1 MESFINYI
9 IQLHWLPFL
18 GALIFAVI
26 AALESRSCLGIFS
39 PSGLVSLY
47 AFIKFSAECLVIV
60 NFTSLASLASIY
72 GVSESQYISQ
82 AILLS
87 FLVSSLSYVILWTSS
102 YPMRSSYA
110 LAVGFKFRQVL
121 EPRQK
126 IIASR
131 WLISRISLRY
141 FGLFTFGLLLVSVI
155 FQSAGGLTNFLG
167 NISDRTEMLAG
178 YGVVLKFSTL
188 FIQLS
193 ILYFFSIKYKTS
205 PTYAYII
212 LFSGML
218 ILSSLG
224 GRTTPLFLFFT
235 GLVYT
240 HFYYKRFTVT
250 LRQIALF
257 AILFIAGIFM
267 SLSRL
272 NNFDS
277 LLKMQLSDVPFQ
289 LWFGIIGGYF
299 TYIIRDSVIISYFSE
314 NEFWYGSG
322 LSSFFYA
329 FIPRTLYPEK
339 PVVDNGIYVIAM
351 STGQQ
356 VTPPMVPEDLPHYG
370 WPEGYMSGYMEAG
383 WIGLFLGVIL
393 SCCLVNFIFS
403 RLIKSDFKIEWIFLY
418 CFFIFRQP
426 LYLSSID
433 AFNMVFHGIF
443 VLGIGFL
450 IRKTFVIKKH

>member
-1 MESFINYI
+1 MEAFINYI

-18 GALIFAVI
+18 GVIIFAIVVV
-26 AALESRSCLGIFS
+26 LESRSCLGIFS
-39 PSGLVSLY
+39 PSGLVSFY
-47 AFIKFSAECLVIV
+47 TFIKFSAECLVLV

-72 GVSESQYISQ
+72 GVSESQYMSQ
-82 AILLS
+82 AILIS

-102 YPMRSSYA
+102 YSMRSSYA

-126 IIASR
+126 KYASR
-131 WLISRISLRY
+131 WLISRISFKY
-141 FGLFTFGLLLVSVI
+141 FGLFTFGLILVSVI
-155 FQSAGGLTNFLG
+155 FESVGGLTNFLS
-167 NISDRTEMLAG
+167 NLSHRSEMLAG
-178 YGVVLKFSTL
+178 YGVVQKFSTL

-193 ILYFFSIKYKTS
+193 ILYFFSVKYKTS
-205 PTYAYII
+205 STYAFII

-218 ILSSLG
+218 ILFSLG
-224 GRTTPLFLFFT
+224 GRTAPMFLLFT
-235 GLVYT
+235 SLVYT

-250 LRQIALF
+250 LRLFLLF
-257 AILFIAGIFM
+257 AILFIVAIFI
-267 SLSRL
+267 SFLGF
-272 NNFDS
+272 NDFES
-277 LLKMQLSDVPFQ
+277 LLQMQLSDVPFQ
-289 LWFGIIGGYF
+289 LWFGMIGGYF

-322 LSSFFYA
+322 LLSFFNA
-329 FIPRTLYPEK
+329 FIPRALYPDK

-356 VTPPMVPEDLPHYG
+356 VTPPMVPGDLPHYG

-383 WIGLFLGVIL
+383 WIGLVLGVIL
-393 SCCLVNFIFS
+393 SCYLVNFIFS
-403 RLIKSDFKIEWIFLY
+403 RLVKSDFKIEWIFLY
-418 CFFIFRQP
+418 CFFVFRQP

-433 AFNMVFHGIF
+433 AFNMVFHSIF

-450 IRKTFVIKKH
+450 IRKTFVISKN